1 MMKVALP
8 MVDGR
13 FSEHFGG
20 AEAFGLFEVDEVKKA
35 VVSKSIV
42 EAPPHEKGAFPVW
55 LRDQGAS
62 VILAGGMGP
71 RAVQMFEQFGI
82 KVVSGVAGGEP
93 ETLVKAFLSGTLV
106 TTGEVCSGGHLHHC
120 GDHGHEHA

>member
-1 MMKVALP
+1 MMKVAIP
-8 MVDGR
+8 MVGGG

-20 AEAFGLFEVDEVKKA
+20 AEAFGLFEVDESKKTI
-35 VVSKSIV
+35 VSKTVI

-55 LRDQGAS
+55 LRDQGTR

-82 KVVSGVAGGEP
+82 QVISGVAGKDPAAVVE
-93 ETLVKAFLSGTLV
+93 AFLSGTLQP
-106 TTGEVCSGGHLHHC
+106 TGEVCSGGHLHNC
-120 GDHGHEHA
+120 GDHGE

>member
-1 MMKVALP
+1 MMKVAIP
-8 MVDGR
+8 MVGGQ

-20 AEAFGLFEVDEVKKA
+20 AEAFGLFEVDETKKTI
-35 VVSKSIV
+35 VSKTIV

-82 KVVSGVAGGEP
+82 KVVAGVAGSDP
-93 ETLVKAFLSGTLV
+93 VTLVEAFLSDQLK
-106 TTGEVCSGGHLHHC
+106 TTGEVCSGGHLHAC
-120 GDHGHEHA
+120 GDHGHER